1 MGKIRKE
8 KKMNITEIFRAG
20 IEIQCE
26 IVYCCYDYETERRK
40 EITYDEA
47 KEKDI
52 RYIYCEDNK
61 IFIEIENE

>member
-1 MGKIRKE
+1 MT
-8 KKMNITEIFRAG
+8 ITELFNAG

-26 IVYCCYDYETERRK
+26 IVYCYYDYNAEKRK
-40 EITYDEA
+40 EITYTEA

-61 IFIEIENE
+61 IFIEIEKE